1 MDKKIVI
8 SRMKRSSFFLIGLSI
23 TVLIICAAIFGPM
36 LVKSDPVHNDLMS
49 KLLPPLTDGHLLGT
63 DQLGRDIL
71 ARILYGARMSL
82 IISFVV
88 TILAVALGTLLGLI
102 SGYWGGI
109 VDTVIMRICDV
120 FLSLPLIVVTIA
132 LVAVLGNTVPNL
144 IAILVLLNW
153 VEFCKLTRTNVLVA
167 KNMEFVSAI
176 KILGGSSSRILSK
189 EIFPNVTTTLLIQ
202 ASLKFG
208 NVILTEASL
217 SYLGQ
222 GIMQPTPSW
231 GNMIADGRNYLAAY
245 PWVCLVPGIALM
257 ITILGFN
264 FLGDGLRDVLDP
276 NRT

>member
-132 LVAVLGNTVPNL
+132 LVAV
-144 IAILVLLNW
+144 
-153 VEFCKLTRTNVLVA
+153 
-167 KNMEFVSAI
+167 
-176 KILGGSSSRILSK
+176 
-189 EIFPNVTTTLLIQ
+189 
-202 ASLKFG
+202 
-208 NVILTEASL
+208 
-217 SYLGQ
+217 
-222 GIMQPTPSW
+222 
-231 GNMIADGRNYLAAY
+231 
-245 PWVCLVPGIALM
+245 
-257 ITILGFN
+257 
-264 FLGDGLRDVLDP
+264 
-276 NRT
+276 